1 MPIRARGDG
10 GILDQGTEFCAR
22 PMDQASASEPEI
34 PGSSPAG
41 VMVPDQESPCANSE
55 SPPTLAQPNVFSAV
69 FEGLSGVMC
78 IVFVPT

>member
-22 PMDQASASEPEI
+22 PMDHVSASEPEI

-41 VMVPDQESPCANSE
+41 VMVPDQESPCANPE
-55 SPPTLAQPNVFSAV
+55 SPPAVAQSTGVFAV
-69 FEGLSGVMC
+69 FECLSGVVC